1 MIFFW
6 NPSQQHRQP
15 KQPALLESAYATLWA
30 ASRGK
35 TQSEINSS
43 AAPHV
48 RSFHRDYSNNAH
60 QAKFCVRFCI
70 SPKLI
75 KLLNFPWRQRN
86 CTRGM
91 WLDAAASHAAL
102 HWLWR
107 WQRCGAMFRLVK
119 MKTGFVLK
127 SPHKCFQQFRVT
139 AAAPVRSQ
147 LMTSSLQGASEE
159 KKVLFWEL

>member
-75 KLLNFPWRQRN
+75 KLLNLLLN
-86 CTRGM
+86 
-91 WLDAAASHAAL
+91 HAAL